1 MNDTLSLL
9 LVTTVLTVG
18 GLGLYFY
25 KNTDDDKTGGNSYNE
40 DEIFGYNKE
49 AYDDEEN
56 ISEPEI
62 FEPKIR
68 SRGGKTK
75 TKRNKR
81 NTGTKR
87 R

>member
-9 LVTTVLTVG
+9 LATTVLTVG

-25 KNTDDDKTGGNSYNE
+25 KNTEDNKTGGNGYNE
-40 DEIFGYNKE
+40 DEIFGYNRE
-49 AYDDEEN
+49 SYDDEEI

-75 TKRNKR
+75 RNKR